1 MSNLTVGLL
10 LIGLFAIA
18 LFLYAEL
25 VILKLPL
32 REVFWR
38 RKRKRNHE

>member
-10 LIGLFAIA
+10 AIGAFGIA
-18 LFLYAEL
+18 LFLYVEL
-25 VILKLPL
+25 VMLKLPL

-38 RKRKRNHE
+38 RRK